1 MCINSSV
8 CKYKINFNSVYI
20 DFKNFFDKKNQ
31 CRPYMADNK
40 KKNTVAHILRDGE
53 KINNNECTT

>member
-20 DFKNFFDKKNQ
+20 DFKNFFIKKINTV
-31 CRPYMADNK
+31 RIWLII

>member
-20 DFKNFFDKKNQ
+20 DFKNFFDKKINAV
-31 CRPYMADNK
+31 RIWLIIIK
-40 KKNTVAHILRDGE
+40 KHRRTYSARR
-53 KINNNECTT
+53 